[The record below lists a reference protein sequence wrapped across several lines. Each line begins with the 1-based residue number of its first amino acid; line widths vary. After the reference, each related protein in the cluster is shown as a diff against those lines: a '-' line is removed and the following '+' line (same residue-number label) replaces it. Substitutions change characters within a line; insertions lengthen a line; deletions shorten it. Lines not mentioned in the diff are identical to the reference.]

1 MVEAAAAARVALEAR
16 DPLDGFAVE
25 GDGVQVT
32 SLGPRS
38 IVSIAFGHDDRGTRE
53 AVERGLGIVLPE
65 VGRSASSAF
74 GGGSTLLGLQRDQW
88 FALTA
93 AADPSAHGSAE
104 ESAVW
109 PAEAVREAVG
119 DGAAVTDQGDAW
131 APLAL
136 EGPRAVVAL
145 ERTCRLDLH
154 PEVFPVGRVARTSM
168 EHLATVILREGIER
182 FVLLSPRSSA
192 ESFAHAMAT
201 SVRNVS

>member
-1 MVEAAAAARVALEAR
+1 MAEAAAARVALEAR

-25 GDGVQVT
+25 GDGVRVT

-88 FALTA
+88 FALMA
-93 AADPSAHGSAE
+93 SAGETVS
-104 ESAVW
+104 
-109 PAEAVREAVG
+109 

-131 APLAL
+131 APFAL
-136 EGPRAVVAL
+136 EGPRAAAAL

-154 PEVFPVGRVARTSM
+154 PNAFPVGGVARTSM
-168 EHLATVILREGIER
+168 EHLATMILRETIER

-192 ESFAHAMAT
+192 ESFAHAVAT